1 MIYLLIHF
9 LHVIGALGMAAAYAV
24 ETAGL
29 IGMRRATE
37 AGEAR
42 AWLRTRRWV
51 LMVGPASIGLV
62 LASGVYTIVSGWG
75 WPGWIVVSSGS
86 LVALAAIGGI
96 LTGIP
101 MARIAPDIERA
112 DGALSEEL
120 RHTIRGRLLAIS
132 ITTRIAVTLGIVFL
146 MVRKPDLLPSVAVIG
161 SAAAIGLAAGSTFR
175 VALPKPMTS
184 IDGRLPPVKGAE
196 A

>member
-62 LASGVYTIVSGWG
+62 LASGVYTILSGWG

-96 LTGIP
+96 PTGI
-101 MARIAPDIERA
+101 
-112 DGALSEEL
+112 
-120 RHTIRGRLLAIS
+120 
-132 ITTRIAVTLGIVFL
+132 
-146 MVRKPDLLPSVAVIG
+146 
-161 SAAAIGLAAGSTFR
+161 
-175 VALPKPMTS
+175 
-184 IDGRLPPVKGAE
+184 
-196 A
+196 